1 MSTPKKPRISK
12 TGLTSGGRYAAYSNS
27 KEVTDLDPSL
37 VNYLQGNS
45 LTPLYL
51 TQAEMGDEEF
61 SVDDLVQ
68 IEIDNSEGNVS
79 DSQVSEVEKSTLRP
93 SLSDISIV
101 SNTVVYDS
109 AGNPSVT
116 LVVKIKNSSGVEL
129 KGMNARITL
138 V

>member
-1 MSTPKKPRISK
+1 MGTPNKPRISK

-51 TQAEMGDEEF
+51 TQAEFEDEDV
-61 SVDDLVQ
+61 SVDDLLDDD
-68 IEIDNSEGNVS
+68 INNSENSQDDGS
-79 DSQVSEVEKSTLRP
+79 DSEKSKLVP
-93 SLSDISIV
+93 ELSDITIV
-101 SNTVVYDS
+101 SNTVVFD
-109 AGNPSVT
+109 AANNPSVT
-116 LVVKIKNSSGVEL
+116 VVVKIKNSSGVEL
-129 KGMNARITL
+129 KGMNARVTL

>member
-1 MSTPKKPRISK
+1 MGTPNKPRISK

-51 TQAEMGDEEF
+51 TQAEFEDEDV
-61 SVDDLVQ
+61 SVDDLLDDD
-68 IEIDNSEGNVS
+68 INNSENSQDDGS
-79 DSQVSEVEKSTLRP
+79 DSEKSKLVP
-93 SLSDISIV
+93 ELSDITIV
-101 SNTVVYDS
+101 SNTVVFDS
-109 AGNPSVT
+109 ANNPSVT
-116 LVVKIKNSSGVEL
+116 VVVKIKNSSGVEL
-129 KGMNARITL
+129 KGMNARVTL

>member
-37 VNYLQGNS
+37 VNYLKGNS

-51 TQAEMGDEEF
+51 TLAELDDEEI
-61 SVDDLVQ
+61 SVDDL
-68 IEIDNSEGNVS
+68 IDDDINSSENSEDEGG
-79 DSQVSEVEKSTLRP
+79 DTEKSKRIP
-93 SLSDISIV
+93 ELSDITIV
-101 SNTVVYDS
+101 SNNVVFD
-109 AGNPSVT
+109 AANNPSVT
-116 LVVKIKNSSGVEL
+116 VVVKIKNSSGVEL
-129 KGMNARITL
+129 KGMNARVTL